1 VNQEVG
7 VEVAVGEDEE
17 GESKGEVDSDLF
29 RSDLLISPRTSD
41 EEGVAEAE
49 SSRRPCVTK
58 RVPFSKE
65 YFTNPI
71 LQRGNTFQDVYE
83 FRKTIKQASV
93 LKGKDLTYQKNSRT
107 KCITVCAD
115 KNCKYGVYGRQ
126 LKDESTFMLITI
138 RPKHTCPKKYKNH
151 LFTSNWIAEWCIDR
165 FRDQQNMPIDVLKKK
180 VKKK

>member
-1 VNQEVG
+1 
-7 VEVAVGEDEE
+7 
-17 GESKGEVDSDLF
+17 
-29 RSDLLISPRTSD
+29 
-41 EEGVAEAE
+41 VAEAE

-93 LKGKDLTYQKNSRT
+93 LKGKDLTYQKNSMT

-115 KNCKYGVYGRQ
+115 KNCKY
-126 LKDESTFMLITI
+126 
-138 RPKHTCPKKYKNH
+138 
-151 LFTSNWIAEWCIDR
+151 
-165 FRDQQNMPIDVLKKK
+165 
-180 VKKK
+180 